1 MPFFNRNSDDVTAV
15 RKEAAK
21 VAVLDLDHLSVRS
34 IGDRYRRAGFNFSRE
49 AVKLSRDHFDS
60 DDLAAMDTILALA
73 GDRFL
78 DTAFVQIDGSE
89 YRLDADEINSLRDL
103 ITSQRSA
110 ASGGQ
115 PTDLVSYVEQL
126 IDAASD
132 NTSA

>member
-1 MPFFNRNSDDVTAV
+1 MPFFNRNSDEVTAV

-21 VAVLDLDHLSVRS
+21 VAVLDLNHLRVRS
-34 IGDRYRRAGFNFSRE
+34 IGDRYRRAGFSFTRE
-49 AVKLSRDHFDS
+49 AVKLTRDHFDS

-78 DTAFVQIDGSE
+78 DAVLVQTDDSE

-103 ITSQRSA
+103 ITSLRSA
-110 ASGGQ
+110 ATEGQ
-115 PTDLVSYVEQL
+115 PTDLVGYVEQL

>member
-1 MPFFNRNSDDVTAV
+1 MAGTYS
-15 RKEAAK
+15 
-21 VAVLDLDHLSVRS
+21 
-34 IGDRYRRAGFNFSRE
+34 YRRAGFSFTRE
-49 AVKLSRDHFDS
+49 AVKLTRDHFDS

-78 DTAFVQIDGSE
+78 DAVLVQTDDSE

-103 ITSQRSA
+103 ITSLRSA
-110 ASGGQ
+110 ATEGQ
-115 PTDLVSYVEQL
+115 PTDLVGYVEQL